1 MVAAVRFSPHADNRL
16 GGRQPVQLGQAQIS
30 RVIAS
35 AGLVLFAFL
44 TLAGSANAAL
54 PRSFYYLGVIVV
66 DREEPRVDFVF
77 WLDSPYSS
85 TDNQT
90 MAKTIDVTANFG
102 PELMCQDASPGS
114 CQDSW
119 KYAGHL
125 DDAKGDQWFNV
136 TTRMDSTSTDPVFTT
151 VSVHVVYTDADGA
164 QARTIDRTLTFAL
177 KYVAPPP
184 SVNVAA
190 AAAAGLGGAGVFG
203 IGLYAARRARLE
215 ELYLMHDSGML
226 IRHWS
231 RKQGIVHDSDIM
243 SGMLIILQ
251 EFVRD
256 SFDDRRGT
264 LEQLRFGQRQVI
276 MVPGKHTVLAAVIE
290 GRYVNGLP
298 RKLQLAVWD
307 FERSHSDTLAQWD
320 GNVAL
325 LPRAD
330 AIADRFIRPRLRFHP
345 N

>member
-1 MVAAVRFSPHADNRL
+1 MQSGHTHV
-16 GGRQPVQLGQAQIS
+16 S
-30 RVIAS
+30 RVIFS
-35 AGLVLFAFL
+35 AALVLFAFL
-44 TLAGSANAAL
+44 IVAGSANAAL
-54 PRSFYYLGVIVV
+54 PRSFYQLAVIIV
-66 DREEPRVDFVF
+66 DRDAPRVDFIF

-85 TDNQT
+85 TNNQT
-90 MAKTIDVTANFG
+90 MAKTIDITANFG
-102 PELMCQDASPGS
+102 PELTCDSSGCQTSS
-114 CQDSW
+114 Q
-119 KYAGHL
+119 YVGHL
-125 DDAKGDQWFNV
+125 DNAKGDQWFNV
-136 TTRMDSTSTDPVFTT
+136 TTQLAPSSTTPVFTT
-151 VSVHVVYTDADGA
+151 VNVHVVYTDADGA
-164 QARTIDRTLTFAL
+164 QARTIDRSLTFAL
-177 KYVAPPP
+177 HYATPPP
-184 SVNVAA
+184 SLNIAA
-190 AAAAGLGGAGVFG
+190 AAAAGLGGAGVLG
-203 IGLYAARRARLE
+203 IGLYAMRRARLE

-276 MVPGKHTVLAAVIE
+276 MVRGEHTVLAAVIE

-298 RKLQLAVWD
+298 RKLQLAVWE
-307 FERSHSDTLAQWD
+307 FERSHADTLAKWD

-325 LPRAD
+325 LPQAD
-330 AIADRFIRPRLRFHP
+330 AIAQRFIRPRLRLHP